1 MKITIEKN
9 GFSPTSL
16 ISEALE
22 EKHTFVFP
30 VGDKSR
36 ERAKG
41 LVLARTREA
50 GCKGD

>member
-36 ERAKG
+36 ERAMG

-50 GCKGD
+50 GCKSD